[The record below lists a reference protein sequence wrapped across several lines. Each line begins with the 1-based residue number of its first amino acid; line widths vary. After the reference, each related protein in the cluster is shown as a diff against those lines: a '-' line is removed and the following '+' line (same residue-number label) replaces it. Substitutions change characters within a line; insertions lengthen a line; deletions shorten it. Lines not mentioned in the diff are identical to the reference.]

1 MLKINYILKLP
12 LLCYNKYKKA
22 GKMDFLNE
30 LNEAQR
36 EAATHIDGALLI
48 LAGAG
53 SGKTKTITTRLAYL
67 LSLGI
72 DPANTL
78 TLTFTNKAASEMRE
92 RALRMIDNS
101 AAHPPL
107 LSTFHKF
114 GLMFLKLY
122 IHLINRK
129 NTFVIIDGDDQK
141 KILKSISTDLPL
153 SFVSKEISKYKNSF
167 LNADEVFSLA
177 KDSTYKKLAHIYDK
191 YQKYLLENNLVDFD
205 DLLLLTYTILNEN
218 DDLCREISEKYQYI
232 MVDEYQDTNEIQ
244 LLLLKKL
251 CRTHNNICV
260 VGDDD
265 QSIYGFRGANHK
277 NILNFEKDFDAKV
290 IKLETN
296 YRSTNQILNAAN
308 SLISFNKMRY
318 DKKLRSA
325 QGDGKEIELLSNYNE
340 MAEAEAI
347 AKRIKNLIDRGVN
360 PKEIAVLY
368 RINALSRS
376 IEDGLRTY
384 GITYKLVGGMRFYE
398 REEIKDLISY
408 LRVFVN
414 PNDDYSFKRIINKP
428 KRGIGK
434 TTILKL
440 EEAKGSK
447 SFLEFIK
454 EDDLSFLSKKAAK
467 TLKDLEKTIEF
478 LSSLPIEE
486 LPEAIEKTL
495 ELSTSY
501 KDEDK
506 RRNVEEFY
514 GMMHERK
521 DLNLREFLNELSL
534 ESDQDKI
541 TDEMI
546 NVMTIHA
553 SKGLEFE
560 HLFVIGMEEGF
571 FPLNEA
577 DIEEERRLAYVAI
590 TRAKKELTL
599 SYVESRYIRGQRSRV
614 SKSRFLTEAGL
625 IKGERVNLK
634 EAPSGGMFKV
644 GGLVKHK
651 VFGTGRILGINKAG
665 NKTKLK
671 IDFGHNIREILSDFV
686 EKA

>member
-1 MLKINYILKLP
+1 
-12 LLCYNKYKKA
+12 
-22 GKMDFLNE
+22 MDFLNE

-92 RALRMIDNS
+92 RALRMIGNS
-101 AAHPPL
+101 TPHPPL

-122 IHLINRK
+122 IHLIGRK
-129 NTFVIIDGDDQK
+129 NTFVIIDSDDQK

-177 KDSTYKKLAHIYDK
+177 KDTTYKKLAHIYEK

-218 DDLCREISEKYQYI
+218 DDLCKEVSEKYQYI

-277 NILNFEKDFDAKV
+277 NILNFEKDFNAKV

-308 SLISFNKMRY
+308 VLISFNKMRY

-325 QGDGKEIELLSNYNE
+325 IGEGKEIELLKSYNE
-340 MAEAEAI
+340 TAEAEAV
-347 AKRIKNLIDRGVN
+347 AKRIKNLINRGVN

-376 IEDGLRTY
+376 IEDGLRSY

-414 PNDDYSFKRIINKP
+414 PNDDYSFKRIVNKP

-440 EEAKGSK
+440 EEAKGDK

-454 EDDLSFLSKKAAK
+454 ENDLSFLSKKAAK
-467 TLKDLEKTIEF
+467 TLKDFEKTLEF

-514 GMMHERK
+514 GMMREKK
-521 DLNLREFLNELSL
+521 DLTLREFLNELSL

-625 IKGERVNLK
+625 IKGERINLK

-671 IDFGHNIREILSDFV
+671 IDFGHNVREILSDFV

>member
-1 MLKINYILKLP
+1 
-12 LLCYNKYKKA
+12 
-22 GKMDFLNE
+22 MDFLNE
-30 LNEAQR
+30 LNEAQK

-92 RALRMIDNS
+92 RALKMINNNT
-101 AAHPPL
+101 AHPPL

-122 IHLINRK
+122 IHLIGRK
-129 NTFVIIDGDDQK
+129 NTFVIIDSDDQK
-141 KILKSISTDLPL
+141 KILKSISTDLPI

-177 KDSTYKKLAHIYDK
+177 KDTTYKKLAHIYDK
-191 YQKYLLENNLVDFD
+191 YQKYLIENNLVDFD

-218 DDLCREISEKYQYI
+218 DDLCREISNKYQYI

-277 NILNFEKDFDAKV
+277 NILNFEKDFNAKV

-296 YRSTNQILNAAN
+296 YRSTNQILKAAN

-318 DKKLRSA
+318 NKKLKSA
-325 QGDGKEIELLSNYNE
+325 LGDGKEIELLKSYNE
-340 MAEAEAI
+340 VAEAEAI
-347 AKRIKNLIDRGVN
+347 AKRIKNLINSGVN

-376 IEDGLRTY
+376 IEDGLRSY

-408 LRVFVN
+408 LRIFVN
-414 PNDDYSFKRIINKP
+414 PNDDYSFKRIVNKP

-440 EEAKGSK
+440 EEAKGDK

-454 EDDLSFLSKKAAK
+454 ENDLSFLSKKAAK
-467 TLKDLEKTIEF
+467 TLKDFEKTIEF

-486 LPEAIEKTL
+486 LPEAIEKTI

-506 RRNVEEFY
+506 KRNVEEFY
-514 GMMHERK
+514 GMMREKK
-521 DLNLREFLNELSL
+521 DLTLREFLNELSL

-599 SYVESRYIRGQRSRV
+599 SYVQSRYIRGQRSRV

-671 IDFGHNIREILSDFV
+671 IDFGHNVREILSDFV

>member
-1 MLKINYILKLP
+1 
-12 LLCYNKYKKA
+12 
-22 GKMDFLNE
+22 MDFLNE
-30 LNEAQR
+30 LNEAQKK
-36 EAATHIDGALLI
+36 AATHIDDALLI

-92 RALRMIDNS
+92 RALKMINNNT
-101 AAHPPL
+101 AHPPL

-122 IHLINRK
+122 IHLIGRK
-129 NTFVIIDGDDQK
+129 NTFVIIDSDDQK

-177 KDSTYKKLAHIYDK
+177 KDTTYKKLAHIYDK
-191 YQKYLLENNLVDFD
+191 YQKYLIENNLVDFD

-218 DDLCREISEKYQYI
+218 DDLCREISNKYQYI

-277 NILNFEKDFDAKV
+277 NILNFEKDFNAKV

-296 YRSTNQILNAAN
+296 YRSTNQILKAAN
-308 SLISFNKMRY
+308 SLISFNKQRY
-318 DKKLRSA
+318 NKKLRSA
-325 QGDGKEIELLSNYNE
+325 IGDGKEIELLKSYNE
-340 MAEAEAI
+340 VAEAEAI
-347 AKRIKNLIDRGVN
+347 AKKIKNLINSGVN

-376 IEDGLRTY
+376 IEDGLRSY

-408 LRVFVN
+408 LRIFVN
-414 PNDDYSFKRIINKP
+414 PNDDYSFKRIVNKP

-434 TTILKL
+434 TTITKL
-440 EEAKGSK
+440 EETKGEK

-454 EDDLSFLSKKAAK
+454 ENDLSFLSKKAAK
-467 TLKDLEKTIEF
+467 TLKDFEKTVEF

-486 LPEAIEKTL
+486 LPEAIEKTI

-506 RRNVEEFY
+506 KRNVEEFY
-514 GMMHERK
+514 GMMREKK
-521 DLNLREFLNELSL
+521 DLTLREFLNELSL

-599 SYVESRYIRGQRSRV
+599 SYVQSRYIRGQRSRV

-671 IDFGHNIREILSDFV
+671 IDFGHNVREILSDFV

>member
-1 MLKINYILKLP
+1 
-12 LLCYNKYKKA
+12 
-22 GKMDFLNE
+22 MDFLNE
-30 LNEAQR
+30 LNEAQK

-92 RALRMIDNS
+92 RALKMIGNS
-101 AAHPPL
+101 TVHPPL

-122 IHLINRK
+122 IHLLNRK
-129 NTFVIIDGDDQK
+129 NTFVIIDSDDQK

-153 SFVSKEISKYKNSF
+153 PFVSKEISKYKNSF
-167 LNADEVFSLA
+167 LNADEIFSLA

-218 DDLCREISEKYQYI
+218 DDLCKEISEKYQYI

-277 NILNFEKDFDAKV
+277 NILNFEKDFNARV

-308 SLISFNKMRY
+308 SLIGFNKMRY

-325 QGDGKEIELLSNYNE
+325 RGDGKEIELLSNYNE

-347 AKRIKNLIDRGVN
+347 AKRVKNLINSGVN
-360 PKEIAVLY
+360 PKEIAILY

-440 EEAKGSK
+440 EEAKGDK

-454 EDDLSFLSKKAAK
+454 NDDLAFLSKKAAK

-501 KDEDK
+501 KDDDK

-521 DLNLREFLNELSL
+521 DLSLREFLNELSL

>member
-1 MLKINYILKLP
+1 ME
-12 LLCYNKYKKA
+12 
-22 GKMDFLNE
+22 FLND
-30 LNEAQR
+30 LNEAQK

-78 TLTFTNKAASEMRE
+78 TLTFTNKAASEMRQ
-92 RALRMIDNS
+92 RALSLINNTDI
-101 AAHPPL
+101 HPPL

-122 IHLINRK
+122 IHLINRD
-129 NTFVIIDGDDQK
+129 NNFVIIDSDDQK
-141 KILKSISTDLPL
+141 KILKSISNDLPM

-167 LNADEVFSLA
+167 LNAEEVFALA

-191 YQKYLLENNLVDFD
+191 YQKYLIENNLVDFD

-218 DDLCREISEKYQYI
+218 DDLCREISDKYQYI

-296 YRSTNQILNAAN
+296 YRSTNQILKAAN
-308 SLISFNKMRY
+308 SLISFNKQRY

-325 QGDGKEIELLSNYNE
+325 IGDGKEIELLRNYNE

-347 AKRIKNLIDRGVN
+347 AKRVKNLINRGVN
-360 PKEIAVLY
+360 PKEIAILY

-408 LRVFVN
+408 LRILVN
-414 PNDDYSFKRIINKP
+414 PHDDYSFKRVVNKP

-434 TTILKL
+434 TTVLKL
-440 EEAKGSK
+440 EEAKGDK

-454 EDDLSFLSKKAAK
+454 ENDLSFLSKKAAK
-467 TLKDLEKTIEF
+467 TLKNFQKTIEF
-478 LSSLPIEE
+478 LSSLEIDE
-486 LPEAIEKTL
+486 LPEAIEKTI

-501 KDEDK
+501 KDDDK

-514 GMMHERK
+514 GMMHERN

-625 IKGERVNLK
+625 IRGERVNLK
-634 EAPSGGMFKV
+634 EAPSGGAFKV

-671 IDFGHNIREILSDFV
+671 IDFGHNVREILSDFV

>member
-1 MLKINYILKLP
+1 
-12 LLCYNKYKKA
+12 
-22 GKMDFLNE
+22 MDFLNE
-30 LNEAQR
+30 LNDEQK

-92 RALRMIDNS
+92 RALRMIQGG

-122 IHLINRK
+122 IHLIGRK
-129 NTFVIIDGDDQK
+129 NTFVIIDSDDQK

-167 LNADEVFSLA
+167 LNADEVYSLA
-177 KDSTYKKLAHIYDK
+177 KDTTYKKLAHIYDK

-218 DDLCREISEKYQYI
+218 DDLCREISDKYKYI

-308 SLISFNKMRY
+308 SLISFNKQRY
-318 DKKLRSA
+318 DKKLKSA
-325 QGDGKEIELLSNYNE
+325 LGDGKAIELLSNYNE
-340 MAEAEAI
+340 MAESEAI
-347 AKRIKNLIDRGVN
+347 AKRIKNLINRGVN
-360 PKEIAVLY
+360 PKDIAILY

-414 PNDDYSFKRIINKP
+414 PNDDYSFKRIVNKP

-440 EEAKGSK
+440 EEAKGEK

-454 EDDLSFLSKKAAK
+454 ENDLSFLSKKAAK
-467 TLKDLEKTIEF
+467 TLKDFEKTIQF
-478 LSSLPIEE
+478 LSSLSIEE

-599 SYVESRYIRGQRSRV
+599 SYVQSRYIRGQRSRV

-634 EAPSGGMFKV
+634 EAPSGGAFKV

>member
-1 MLKINYILKLP
+1 
-12 LLCYNKYKKA
+12 
-22 GKMDFLNE
+22 
-30 LNEAQR
+30 
-36 EAATHIDGALLI
+36 
-48 LAGAG
+48 
-53 SGKTKTITTRLAYL
+53 
-67 LSLGI
+67 
-72 DPANTL
+72 
-78 TLTFTNKAASEMRE
+78 
-92 RALRMIDNS
+92 
-101 AAHPPL
+101 
-107 LSTFHKF
+107 
-114 GLMFLKLY
+114 
-122 IHLINRK
+122 
-129 NTFVIIDGDDQK
+129 
-141 KILKSISTDLPL
+141 
-153 SFVSKEISKYKNSF
+153 
-167 LNADEVFSLA
+167 
-177 KDSTYKKLAHIYDK
+177 
-191 YQKYLLENNLVDFD
+191 
-205 DLLLLTYTILNEN
+205 
-218 DDLCREISEKYQYI
+218 

-251 CRTHNNICV
+251 CKTHNNICV

-277 NILNFEKDFDAKV
+277 NILNFEKEFNAKV

-308 SLISFNKMRY
+308 SLISFNKLRY
-318 DKKLRSA
+318 DKKLKSA
-325 QGDGKEIELLSNYNE
+325 IGDGKEIELIKNYNE
-340 MAEAEAI
+340 VAEAEAI
-347 AKRIKNLIDRGVN
+347 AKRIKNLIDSGVN

-440 EEAKGSK
+440 EAEKGDK

-454 EDDLSFLSKKAAK
+454 ENDLSFLSKKAAK

-478 LSSLPIEE
+478 LSSLAIEE
-486 LPEAIEKTL
+486 LPEAMEKTI

-501 KDEDK
+501 KDDDK

-514 GMMHERK
+514 GMMRERK

-634 EAPSGGMFKV
+634 EAPSRGLFKV

-671 IDFGHNIREILSDFV
+671 IDFGQNVREILSDFV